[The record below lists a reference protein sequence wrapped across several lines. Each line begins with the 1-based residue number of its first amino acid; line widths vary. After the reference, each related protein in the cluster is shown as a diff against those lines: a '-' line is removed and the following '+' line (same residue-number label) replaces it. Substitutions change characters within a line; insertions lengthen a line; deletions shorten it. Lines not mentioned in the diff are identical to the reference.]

1 MDIILRKPT
10 KTFKMDQATKI
21 ALATMPK
28 AKRGELRASLID
40 GQLTS
45 EVVVKSRAERSA
57 ADTPAK

>member
-28 AKRGELRASLID
+28 HKAGNLRAALID
-40 GQLTS
+40 AQLSS
-45 EVVVKSRAERSA
+45 EVVVKSRAERDA
-57 ADTPAK
+57 APKK

>member
-28 AKRGELRASLID
+28 HQRGNLRGALID

-45 EVVVKSRAERSA
+45 EVVVKSRAERDSA
-57 ADTPAK
+57 PK

>member
-1 MDIILRKPT
+1 MDINLRKPT

-21 ALATMPK
+21 AMANMPK
-28 AKRGELRASLID
+28 DKRGSLRAALID

-57 ADTPAK
+57 ADAPAK

>member
-28 AKRGELRASLID
+28 HKRGNLRSALID
-40 GQLTS
+40 AQLTS
-45 EVVVKSRAERSA
+45 EVVVKSRAERDA
-57 ADTPAK
+57 APKK